1 MIVPKAFWITGEKK
15 CALRQDELS
24 ADNALIEVEMLYSGI
39 SRGTEALVFAGS
51 VPKAEYERMRCPHQG
66 GDFPF
71 PVKYGYAAVGRIL
84 SGERKGELV
93 FALHPHQDRFALPAG
108 ELHALPAGLPPE
120 RAVLA
125 ANMETA
131 LNIVWDSKAGPGD
144 RIAVIGAGVVG
155 ALTAWL
161 AARLPGAQTTLVD
174 INPARQ
180 SLAGALGVV
189 FAQPDRAPADCDVV
203 IHASASAAGLRTALD
218 CAGVQARVV
227 EASWYGDRSVEI
239 GLGGAFHSR
248 RLQLVSSQVGS
259 IPPDRTAR
267 WTYARRLS
275 TALQLLADDDALDTL
290 ISGETPFD
298 TLDRDYAAILGNP
311 ETLCHRIRYE
321 PSTKGR

>member
-1 MIVPKAFWITGEKK
+1 MPKALWITGKGK
-15 CALRQDELS
+15 CALRHEELRTGH
-24 ADNALIEVEMLYSGI
+24 NLVEMEALYSGI
-39 SRGTEALVFAGS
+39 SRGTESLVFAGS
-51 VPKAEYERMRCPHQG
+51 VPNEEYERMRCPHQG

-71 PVKYGYAAVGRIL
+71 PVKYGYATVARVVNGDGAGR
-84 SGERKGELV
+84 LV

-108 ELHALPAGLPPE
+108 ELHALPPGLPAE

-155 ALTAWL
+155 ALAGWL
-161 AARLPGAQTTLVD
+161 CAHLPGTDTTLID
-174 INPARQ
+174 INSGRRP
-180 SLAGALGVV
+180 LADALGVA
-189 FAQPDRAPADCDVV
+189 FAGPDEAPADCDVV
-203 IHASASAAGLRTALD
+203 IHASACAAGLRTALG
-218 CAGVQARVV
+218 CAGPEARVV

-239 GLGGAFHSR
+239 GLGASFHSR

-259 IPPDRTAR
+259 IPPDRAAR
-267 WTYARRLS
+267 WTCARRLA
-275 TALQLLADDDALDTL
+275 TALRLLASDDALDAL
-290 ISGETPFD
+290 ISGETPFE

-321 PSTKGR
+321 PPARGR